1 MTTADLQPGPELDRL
16 VAEKVM
22 GWTLYHY
29 DKDVAANCYYCL
41 FDADGDAVVF
51 SPRPGVYVTEFKTA
65 EEAYARFAP
74 STNIAH
80 AWEAAEKLKELG
92 VLLLV
97 FPHREAWAVG
107 ILERE
112 PCHPDH
118 FLDDSLNG
126 IVYGKVPHAICLAA
140 LKAVQS

>member
-16 VAEKVM
+16 IAERVM
-22 GWTLYHY
+22 EWEYGQTGTDYSG
-29 DKDVAANCYYCL
+29 YYKPGHPPL
-41 FDADGDAVVF
+41 KEPMRHGHF
-51 SPRPGVYVTEFKTA
+51 S
-65 EEAYARFAP
+65 P